1 MDIHNLD
8 TYLHELKESLTKV
21 KNQSEFVEIKR
32 KFMGENGIVEKYT
45 KEFVSFDKDRKK
57 ELGPYFNKWKNEVIT
72 IIREFEKDIA
82 TKFANVQRV
91 VDYTEEIKNFCIG
104 NIHPI
109 TKTTDQI
116 IRIFSHIGFEVVRG
130 PEIEDTF
137 HNFDALNI
145 PKDHPARDSMDTM
158 YVGKL
163 KTQKLE
169 GPTAV
174 SKVKSEKMLL
184 LRTHTSPM
192 QVRVMEKKNPPIRII
207 VPGKVYRDDTIDA
220 SHFPIF
226 HQIEGLCVEENVSLA
241 DLKEVLS
248 IFLQTFFER
257 NIEVRFRP
265 SYFPF
270 TEPSAEVDIECIF
283 CQKKG
288 CNICKS
294 SGWIE
299 VLGAGMV
306 HPNVFKAVNIDS
318 EKFSGFAFGIGI
330 ERLTMLKY
338 RINDIRLFFENRIDF
353 LRQF

>member
-1 MDIHNLD
+1 MDTHSLD
-8 TYLHELKESLTKV
+8 TYLGELQESLSKV
-21 KNQSEFVEIKR
+21 GNQSEFVEIKR
-32 KFMGENGIVEKYT
+32 RFMGENGIVEKYT
-45 KEFVSFDKDRKK
+45 QEFVSFDKDKKK

-72 IIREFEKDIA
+72 IIREFEKNIA
-82 TKFANVQRV
+82 TKSTNTQKDI
-91 VDYTEEIKNFCIG
+91 DYTEDRKKFYTG

-116 IRIFSHIGFEVVRG
+116 KRIFFGMGFEIVRG

-145 PKDHPARDSMDTM
+145 PADHPARDSMDTM
-158 YVGKL
+158 YVERV
-163 KTQKLE
+163 KTQN
-169 GPTAV
+169 ANA
-174 SKVKSEKMLL
+174 KSGERFL

-192 QVRVMEKKNPPIRII
+192 QVRVMKKRSPPLRII
-207 VPGKVYRDDTIDA
+207 VPGKVYRDDAIDA

-226 HQIEGLCVEENVSLA
+226 HQIEGLCVEENVSFA
-241 DLKEVLS
+241 DLKGVLS

-283 CQKKG
+283 CQKMG
-288 CNICKS
+288 CNVCKS

-306 HPNVFKAVNIDS
+306 NPNVFKAVNIDG

-338 RINDIRLFFENRIDF
+338 KINDIRLFFENRIDF